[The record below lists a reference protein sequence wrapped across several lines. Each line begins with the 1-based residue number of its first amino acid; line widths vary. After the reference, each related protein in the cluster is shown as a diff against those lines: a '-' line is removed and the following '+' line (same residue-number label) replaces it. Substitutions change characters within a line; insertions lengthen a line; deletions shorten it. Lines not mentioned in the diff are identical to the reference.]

1 MAIGWIIAISYVV
14 GVIVYACL
22 HIAIVDTFP
31 RQKLVSST
39 PGDLAYLMFL
49 WPFIYLT
56 WIFKLV
62 LWTGKVTHEAAQE
75 RRKRKNAMH
84 VIPDV
89 PMRKA
94 G

>member
-1 MAIGWIIAISYVV
+1 MDIGWIILISYVV
-14 GVIVYACL
+14 GVIVYASL
-22 HIAIVDTFP
+22 HVAIADTFP
-31 RQKLVSST
+31 RQKLVSN
-39 PGDLAYLMFL
+39 DWEELAFIMFI

-62 LWTGKVTHEAAQE
+62 LWTGKVTHEVAQE
-75 RRKRKNAMH
+75 RRKRKNSMH

-89 PMRKA
+89 PMREA